1 MKRTTATMVAAIA
14 SAATMVATASVLP
27 AYASTTPT
35 APAGS
40 PITTLGSAIVV
51 QDQASLRAAPRDS
64 AQQQSSLWQGEV
76 LEVRGERLD
85 YLQVWDHKRER
96 GGFIRATDV
105 RRVALTEA
113 EAPALLSVLRFVRD
127 TPGAEALGIGLTAAY
142 LQAAPVKAVSGE
154 EGAQAFDALGTLA
167 DRLAR
172 RASAA
177 TPGKASGAS
186 GSSGAVLSAHLDVAN
201 GYGVR
206 FASYEVDG
214 RMQVCYDGEAF
225 RRVLAMPSA
234 DADQRAR
241 AALALT
247 RPECINP
254 DLAAHER
261 AKVQEWQAQVLERVD
276 VRALPSY
283 LRNRVQMRRAS
294 VWSGM
299 AFQQAR
305 KGASDPVVAA
315 TAARALTEFAGV
327 SKVDL
332 PDEDQPAYNDAAMR
346 VSAVRWALVP
356 AAATTATPTT
366 TGSRPTLVTEPGAA
380 GETCVL
386 LVDARSSAKE
396 PLLRRCTYGVVW
408 SASASVNREGTAVA
422 LAVQPLEGWRE
433 LWVLRKT
440 AGGWLADVLPPAA
453 TTPETG
459 VAEWAGWVP
468 GGQQMLV
475 AREARG
481 QGRYRKSFEVV
492 RLDGLTTERVT
503 GDVAALPLFQR
514 WQDPAWKR
522 QTLSLR

>member
-1 MKRTTATMVAAIA
+1 MQITTLTLVAAIA
-14 SAATMVATASVLP
+14 CAAVTVATAATPPASVPGVSVPVSAPLS
-27 AYASTTPT
+27 ATP
-35 APAGS
+35 
-40 PITTLGSAIVV
+40 LGTAIVV
-51 QDQASLRAAPRDS
+51 QDQTSLRAAPRDG
-64 AQQQSSLWQGEV
+64 AQQQASLWQGEV
-76 LEVRGERLD
+76 LEVRAERLD

-96 GGFIRATDV
+96 GGFIRASDV
-105 RRVALTEA
+105 RRLALNEA
-113 EAPALLSVLRFVRD
+113 EGPGLLAVLRFVQE

-142 LQAAPVKAVSGE
+142 LQAAPAKVLTGI
-154 EGAQAFDALGTLA
+154 EGAQAMDALGTFA

-172 RASAA
+172 RASVAV
-177 TPGKASGAS
+177 PGKASGAT
-186 GSSGAVLSAHLDVAN
+186 LSAHLDVAS

-206 FASYEVDG
+206 FATYEVEG
-214 RMQVCYDGEAF
+214 RMQVCYEGEAF
-225 RRVLAMPSA
+225 RRLLAMPAS
-234 DADQRAR
+234 DAAQRAR

-254 DLAAHER
+254 DLPAHER
-261 AKVQEWQAQVLERVD
+261 ARLTTWQADVLERVD
-276 VRALPSY
+276 VAGLPGY

-294 VWSGM
+294 VWGAM

-305 KGASDPVVAA
+305 KSAAGPGADPAVAA
-315 TAARALTEFAGV
+315 AAARALTELSGV
-327 SKVDL
+327 SKADL
-332 PDEDQPAYNDAAMR
+332 PDDDQSTYNDAAMR

-356 AAATTATPTT
+356 PVASQAVAGA
-366 TGSRPTLVTEPGAA
+366 RPTLLTEPGAP

-386 LVDARSSAKE
+386 LVDAQHGAKA

-408 SASASVNREGTAVA
+408 TASASTNREGTAVA
-422 LAVQPLEGWRE
+422 LAVQPMEGWRE
-433 LWVLRKT
+433 LWVLRKSE
-440 AGGWLADVLPPAA
+440 GGWVADVLPPAA
-453 TTPETG
+453 TSPETG
-459 VAEWAGWVP
+459 VSEWAGWVP

-475 AREARG
+475 SKEARA

>member
-1 MKRTTATMVAAIA
+1 M
-14 SAATMVATASVLP
+14 
-27 AYASTTPT
+27 
-35 APAGS
+35 
-40 PITTLGSAIVV
+40 ITTSTIAAVAMAASMGSAIVV

-96 GGFIRATDV
+96 GGFIRASEV
-105 RRVALTEA
+105 RRLSLTEN
-113 EAPALLSVLRFVRD
+113 EGPALLAVLRFVQD

-142 LQAAPVKAVSGE
+142 LQAAPAQTLAGE
-154 EGAQAFDALGTLA
+154 EGPQALDALGTLA

-172 RASAA
+172 RASP
-177 TPGKASGAS
+177 TVPGKTAGAT
-186 GSSGAVLSAHLDVAN
+186 LSAHLDVAN

-206 FASYEVDG
+206 FTSYEVEG

-225 RRVLAMPSA
+225 RRVLAMPA
-234 DADQRAR
+234 AHADQRAR

-254 DLAAHER
+254 DLAPKDR
-261 AKVQEWQAQVLERVD
+261 ASLYAWQADVLERVD
-276 VRALPSY
+276 VARLPGY

-294 VWSGM
+294 VWSAT

-305 KGASDPVVAA
+305 KNVADPSVAA
-315 TAARALTEFAGV
+315 AAARALTEFAGV
-327 SKVDL
+327 SKAEL
-332 PDEDQPAYNDAAMR
+332 PEDDQPTYNDTAMR
-346 VSAVRWALVP
+346 VSAVRWALVRNEVP
-356 AAATTATPTT
+356 VVAATTA
-366 TGSRPTLVTEPGAA
+366 RPTLVTVPGAP

-386 LVDARSSAKE
+386 LVDAKNDATA

-408 SASASVNREGTAVA
+408 QASARTNREGTAVA
-422 LAVQPLEGWRE
+422 LAVQPMEGWRE
-433 LWVLRKT
+433 LWVLHKT
-440 AGGWLADVLPPAA
+440 AAGWLADVLPPAA

-468 GGQQMLV
+468 GGRQMLV

-492 RLDGLTTERVT
+492 CLDDLTTERVT
-503 GDVAALPLFQR
+503 GEVSALPVFQR
-514 WQDPAWKR
+514 WQDPAWKQ

>member
-1 MKRTTATMVAAIA
+1 MNTTLATLVVAVA
-14 SAATMVATASVLP
+14 SAAATVAAEAAPTSP
-27 AYASTTPT
+27 APV
-35 APAGS
+35 PG
-40 PITTLGSAIVV
+40 PLGTAIVV
-51 QDQASLRAAPRDS
+51 QDQASLRAAPRDG
-64 AQQQSSLWQGEV
+64 AQQQTVLWQGEV

-96 GGFIRATDV
+96 GGFIRASDV

-113 EAPALLSVLRFVRD
+113 EAPALLAVVRFVQD

-142 LQAAPVKAVSGE
+142 LQAAPAHALAGGD
-154 EGAQAFDALGTLA
+154 GAQAFDALGTFA

-177 TPGKASGAS
+177 VPGKASGAM
-186 GSSGAVLSAHLDVAN
+186 LSAHLDVAS

-206 FASYEVDG
+206 FATYEVEG
-214 RMQVCYDGEAF
+214 RMQVCYEGEAF
-225 RRVLAMPSA
+225 RRLLAMPAA
-234 DADQRAR
+234 DAGQRAR

-247 RPECINP
+247 RPECLNP
-254 DLAAHER
+254 DLPAHER
-261 AKVQEWQAQVLERVD
+261 AKVTAWQADVLERVD
-276 VRALPSY
+276 VAGLPGY

-294 VWSGM
+294 VWGAT

-305 KGASDPVVAA
+305 KNTADPAVAA
-315 TAARALTEFAGV
+315 AAARALAEFAGV
-327 SKVDL
+327 SRADL
-332 PDEDQPAYNDAAMR
+332 TDEDQSTYNDAAMR

-356 AAATTATPTT
+356 GVPAVAPA
-366 TGSRPTLVTEPGAA
+366 GSRPALRTEPGAP

-386 LVDARSSAKE
+386 LVDAQHTAQA

-408 SASASVNREGTAVA
+408 TASASTNPEGTAMA

-440 AGGWLADVLPPAA
+440 EGGWMSDMLPPAPA
-453 TTPETG
+453 TPETG

-514 WQDPAWKR
+514 WQDAAWKR

>member
-1 MKRTTATMVAAIA
+1 MNATLATLVVAVA
-14 SAATMVATASVLP
+14 SAAATVAAEAAPTSPAS
-27 AYASTTPT
+27 
-35 APAGS
+35 
-40 PITTLGSAIVV
+40 TLGSAIVV
-51 QDQASLRAAPRDS
+51 QDQASLRAAPRDG
-64 AQQQSSLWQGEV
+64 AQQQTVFWQGEV

-96 GGFIRATDV
+96 GGFIRASEV
-105 RRVALTEA
+105 RRVALAEA
-113 EAPALLSVLRFVRD
+113 EAPALLAVVRFVQD

-142 LQAAPVKAVSGE
+142 LQAAPAQALVGA
-154 EGAQAFDALGTLA
+154 EGAQAFDALGTFA

-177 TPGKASGAS
+177 VPGKASGAT
-186 GSSGAVLSAHLDVAN
+186 VSAHLDVAS

-206 FASYEVDG
+206 FATYEVEG
-214 RMQVCYDGEAF
+214 RMQVCYEGEAF
-225 RRVLAMPSA
+225 RRLLALPTA
-234 DADQRAR
+234 NAEQRAR

-254 DLAAHER
+254 DLPAHER
-261 AKVQEWQAQVLERVD
+261 AQVTDWQADVLERVD
-276 VRALPSY
+276 VAGLPGY

-294 VWSGM
+294 VWGAM

-305 KGASDPVVAA
+305 KNVADPGVAA
-315 TAARALTEFAGV
+315 AAARALTEFTGAN
-327 SKVDL
+327 KADL
-332 PDEDQPAYNDAAMR
+332 TDEDRSTYNDAAMR

-356 AAATTATPTT
+356 SVVPVAPTP
-366 TGSRPTLVTEPGAA
+366 SNRPMVLTQPGAA

-386 LVDARSSAKE
+386 LVDAQHGAQA

-408 SASASVNREGTAVA
+408 TASASTNREGTAVA
-422 LAVQPLEGWRE
+422 LAVQPMEGWRE
-433 LWVLRKT
+433 LWVLRKSE
-440 AGGWLADVLPPAA
+440 GGWVADVLPPAA
-453 TTPETG
+453 ATPETG

-503 GDVAALPLFQR
+503 GDIAALPVFQR

>member
-1 MKRTTATMVAAIA
+1 MNMNTTLATLVVAVA
-14 SAATMVATASVLP
+14 SAAATVAAEAAPTSP
-27 AYASTTPT
+27 APV
-35 APAGS
+35 PG
-40 PITTLGSAIVV
+40 TLGTAIVV
-51 QDQASLRAAPRDS
+51 QDQASLRAAPRDG
-64 AQQQSSLWQGEV
+64 AQQQTVLWQGEV

-96 GGFIRATDV
+96 GGFIRASDV

-113 EAPALLSVLRFVRD
+113 EAPALLAVVRFVQD

-142 LQAAPVKAVSGE
+142 LQAAPAHALAGGD
-154 EGAQAFDALGTLA
+154 GAQAFDALGTFA

-177 TPGKASGAS
+177 VPGKASGA
-186 GSSGAVLSAHLDVAN
+186 ALSAHLDVAS

-206 FASYEVDG
+206 FATYEVDG

-225 RRVLAMPSA
+225 RRLLALPMA
-234 DADQRAR
+234 DAAQRAR

-254 DLAAHER
+254 DLPAH
-261 AKVQEWQAQVLERVD
+261 
-276 VRALPSY
+276 
-283 LRNRVQMRRAS
+283 NRVQMRRAS
-294 VWSGM
+294 VWGAT

-305 KGASDPVVAA
+305 KNTADPAVAA
-315 TAARALTEFAGV
+315 AAARALAEFAGV
-327 SKVDL
+327 SRADL
-332 PDEDQPAYNDAAMR
+332 TDEDQSTYNDAAMR

-356 AAATTATPTT
+356 GVPAVAPA
-366 TGSRPTLVTEPGAA
+366 GSRPALRTEPGAP

-386 LVDARSSAKE
+386 LVDAQHTAQA

-408 SASASVNREGTAVA
+408 TASASTNREGTAMA

-440 AGGWLADVLPPAA
+440 EGGWVSDVLPPAPA
-453 TTPETG
+453 TPETG

-514 WQDPAWKR
+514 WQDAAWKR

>member
-1 MKRTTATMVAAIA
+1 MNRTTLTLVAAIA
-14 SAATMVATASVLP
+14 SAATMVATAAVQP
-27 AYASTTPT
+27 
-35 APAGS
+35 APAS
-40 PITTLGSAIVV
+40 ALGSAIVV

-64 AQQQSSLWQGEV
+64 AQQQSALWQGEV

-96 GGFIRATDV
+96 GGFIRTSDV
-105 RRVALTEA
+105 RRVALDEA
-113 EAPALLSVLRFVRD
+113 EGPALLSVLRFVRD
-127 TPGAEALGIGLTAAY
+127 TPGSEALGIGITAAY
-142 LQAAPVKAVSGE
+142 LQAAPASALAGE
-154 EGAQAFDALGTLA
+154 QGAQAFDALGTLA

-177 TPGKASGAS
+177 VPGKASGAT
-186 GSSGAVLSAHLDVAN
+186 LSAHLDVAN

-206 FASYEVDG
+206 FTTYEVEG

-225 RRVLAMPSA
+225 RRVLAMPMA
-234 DADQRAR
+234 DAEQRAR

-247 RPECINP
+247 RPECVNP
-254 DLAAHER
+254 DLPPHER
-261 AKVQEWQAQVLERVD
+261 ARVQEWQSQVLERVE
-276 VRALPSY
+276 VAGLSPY
-283 LRNRVQMRRAS
+283 VRNRIQMRRAG
-294 VWSGM
+294 VWSAM

-305 KGASDPVVAA
+305 KDAAGPAVAA
-315 TAARALTEFAGV
+315 AASRALAEFAGV
-327 SKVDL
+327 SKNDL
-332 PDEDQPAYNDAAMR
+332 PDEDQAAYNDAAMR
-346 VSAVRWALVP
+346 VGAVRWALVP
-356 AAATTATPTT
+356 TSLPAAQ
-366 TGSRPTLVTEPGAA
+366 GNRPGIVTEPGAP

-386 LVDARSSAKE
+386 LVDAQKGVKA
-396 PLLRRCTYGVVW
+396 PLVRRCTYGVVW
-408 SASASVNREGTAVA
+408 AASASVNREGTALA

-433 LWVLRKT
+433 LWVMRKT
-440 AGGWLADVLPPAA
+440 AEGWLVDVLPPAA
-453 TTPETG
+453 SAPETG

-481 QGRYRKSFEVV
+481 QGRYRRSFEIV
-492 RLDGLTTERVT
+492 RLEGLATERVT

>member
-1 MKRTTATMVAAIA
+1 MKRTLITLLTAIA

-27 AYASTTPT
+27 AYA
-35 APAGS
+35 G
-40 PITTLGSAIVV
+40 TTLGSAIVV

-127 TPGAEALGIGLTAAY
+127 TPGAEALGVGLTAAY
-142 LQAAPVKAVSGE
+142 LQAAPAKAVSGE

-186 GSSGAVLSAHLDVAN
+186 GATLSAHLDVAN

-261 AKVQEWQAQVLERVD
+261 AKVQEWQAQVLERVE
-276 VRALPSY
+276 VSALPSY

-305 KGASDPVVAA
+305 KAVGDPVVAA

-356 AAATTATPTT
+356 AAATTATTKTTAT
-366 TGSRPTLVTEPGAA
+366 TGSRPTLVTEPGAP

-386 LVDARSSAKE
+386 LVDARNSAKE

-440 AGGWLADVLPPAA
+440 AGGWLVDVLPPAA

>member
-1 MKRTTATMVAAIA
+1 MMHATLATLAVAVASAVTTVAAE
-14 SAATMVATASVLP
+14 AAPTSPASVN
-27 AYASTTPT
+27 A
-35 APAGS
+35 
-40 PITTLGSAIVV
+40 LGSAIVV
-51 QDQASLRAAPRDS
+51 QDQASLRAAPRDG
-64 AQQQSSLWQGEV
+64 AQQQTVLWQGEV

-96 GGFIRATDV
+96 GGFIRASEV
-105 RRVALTEA
+105 RRMALTEA
-113 EAPALLSVLRFVRD
+113 EGPALLSVLRFVRD
-127 TPGAEALGIGLTAAY
+127 TPGAEALGIGLAAAY
-142 LQAAPVKAVSGE
+142 LQAAPAQALAGSD
-154 EGAQAFDALGTLA
+154 GAQAFDALGTAA

-177 TPGKASGAS
+177 TPGKTSGAT
-186 GSSGAVLSAHLDVAN
+186 LSAHLDVASA
-201 GYGVR
+201 YGVR
-206 FASYEVDG
+206 FATYEFDG
-214 RMQVCYDGEAF
+214 RMQVCYEGEAF
-225 RRVLAMPSA
+225 RRLLAMPAA
-234 DADQRAR
+234 DAGQRAR

-247 RPECINP
+247 RPECTNP
-254 DLAAHER
+254 DLPAHER
-261 AKVQEWQAQVLERVD
+261 AKVTAWQADVLERVD
-276 VRALPSY
+276 VAGLPGY

-294 VWSGM
+294 VWGAM

-305 KGASDPVVAA
+305 QNVAGPAVAA
-315 TAARALTEFAGV
+315 AAARALTEFAGV
-327 SKVDL
+327 SKPDL
-332 PDEDQPAYNDAAMR
+332 PDEDQSAYNDAAMR

-356 AAATTATPTT
+356 GAAPTPAAPA
-366 TGSRPTLVTEPGAA
+366 GRPAVLTQPGAP

-386 LVDARSSAKE
+386 LVDAQHPATA

-408 SASASVNREGTAVA
+408 TASASTNREGTAVA

-433 LWVLRKT
+433 LWVLRK
-440 AGGWLADVLPPAA
+440 AEGGWVADVLPPAA
-453 TTPETG
+453 ATPETG

-468 GGQQMLV
+468 GGKQMLV

-503 GDVAALPLFQR
+503 GDITALPLFQR

>member
-1 MKRTTATMVAAIA
+1 MNLTTLTFIAAVA
-14 SAATMVATASVLP
+14 SAAVMVASAAVPPASVN
-27 AYASTTPT
+27 
-35 APAGS
+35 
-40 PITTLGSAIVV
+40 TLGSAIVV
-51 QDQASLRAAPRDS
+51 QDQASLRAAPRDG
-64 AQQQSSLWQGEV
+64 AQQQASLWQGEV

-96 GGFIRATDV
+96 GGFIRASDV
-105 RRVALTEA
+105 GRMALTEA
-113 EAPALLSVLRFVRD
+113 EGPALLAVLRFMQD

-142 LQAAPVKAVSGE
+142 LQAAPGQLLAGV
-154 EGAQAFDALGTLA
+154 EGAQAFDALGTFA

-172 RASAA
+172 RASVAV
-177 TPGKASGAS
+177 PGKASGAT
-186 GSSGAVLSAHLDVAN
+186 LSAHLDVAN
-201 GYGVR
+201 AYGVR
-206 FASYEVDG
+206 FATYEVEG
-214 RMQVCYDGEAF
+214 RMQVCYEGEAF
-225 RRVLAMPSA
+225 RRVLAMPVA
-234 DADQRAR
+234 DAAQRAR

-254 DLAAHER
+254 DLPAHER
-261 AKVQEWQAQVLERVD
+261 ARVHAWQVDVLERVD
-276 VRALPSY
+276 VAGLPPY
-283 LRNRVQMRRAS
+283 LRNRVQMRRAG
-294 VWSGM
+294 VWGAT
-299 AFQQAR
+299 AFEQAR
-305 KGASDPVVAA
+305 KNVADPAVAA
-315 TAARALTEFAGV
+315 AAARALTEFAGV
-327 SKVDL
+327 SKADL
-332 PDEDQPAYNDAAMR
+332 PDEDQSTYNDAAMR

-356 AAATTATPTT
+356 TTAPAAP
-366 TGSRPTLVTEPGAA
+366 SKAARPTLVTEPGAP

-386 LVDARSSAKE
+386 LVDAQHTAQA

-408 SASASVNREGTAVA
+408 SASASTNREGTAVA

-440 AGGWLADVLPPAA
+440 EGGWLADVLPPAA

>member
-1 MKRTTATMVAAIA
+1 MNATLATLVVAVA
-14 SAATMVATASVLP
+14 SAAATVAAE
-27 AYASTTPT
+27 AAPT
-35 APAGS
+35 S
-40 PITTLGSAIVV
+40 PTGTLGSAIVV
-51 QDQASLRAAPRDS
+51 QDQASLRAAPRDG
-64 AQQQSSLWQGEV
+64 AQQQTVFWQGEV

-96 GGFIRATDV
+96 GGFIRASEV

-113 EAPALLSVLRFVRD
+113 EAPALLAVVRFVQD

-142 LQAAPVKAVSGE
+142 LQAAPAQALVGA
-154 EGAQAFDALGTLA
+154 EGALAFDALGTFA

-177 TPGKASGAS
+177 VPGKASGAM
-186 GSSGAVLSAHLDVAN
+186 LSAHLDVAS

-206 FASYEVDG
+206 FATYEVEG
-214 RMQVCYDGEAF
+214 RMQVCYEGEAF
-225 RRVLAMPSA
+225 RRLLAMPAA
-234 DADQRAR
+234 DAGQRAR

-247 RPECINP
+247 RPECLNP
-254 DLAAHER
+254 DLPAHER
-261 AKVQEWQAQVLERVD
+261 AKVTAWQADVLERVD
-276 VRALPSY
+276 VAGLPGY

-294 VWSGM
+294 VWGAT

-305 KGASDPVVAA
+305 KNGADPAVAA
-315 TAARALTEFAGV
+315 AAARALTEFSGV
-327 SKVDL
+327 NKAEL
-332 PDEDQPAYNDAAMR
+332 TDEDQSAYNDAAMR
-346 VSAVRWALVP
+346 VGAVRWALVP
-356 AAATTATPTT
+356 AALPATTAT
-366 TGSRPTLVTEPGAA
+366 SNRPVVLTQPGAA

-386 LVDARSSAKE
+386 LVDAQHGAQA

-408 SASASVNREGTAVA
+408 TASASTNREGTAVA
-422 LAVQPLEGWRE
+422 LAVQPMEGWRE
-433 LWVLRKT
+433 LWVLRKSE
-440 AGGWLADVLPPAA
+440 GGWVADVLPPAA
-453 TTPETG
+453 ATPETG

-503 GDVAALPLFQR
+503 GDIAALPVFQR

>member
-1 MKRTTATMVAAIA
+1 MNATLATLLVAVA
-14 SAATMVATASVLP
+14 SAAATIAAKAAPLP
-27 AYASTTPT
+27 QV
-35 APAGS
+35 PA
-40 PITTLGSAIVV
+40 SAIVV
-51 QDQASLRAAPRDS
+51 QDQASLRAAPRDG
-64 AQQQSSLWQGEV
+64 AQQQASLWQGEV

-96 GGFIRATDV
+96 GGFIRASDV

-113 EAPALLSVLRFVRD
+113 EGPALLAVMRFVQD

-142 LQAAPVKAVSGE
+142 LQAAPAKALAGV
-154 EGAQAFDALGTLA
+154 EGAQAFDALGTFA

-172 RASAA
+172 RASVAV
-177 TPGKASGAS
+177 PGKASGAT
-186 GSSGAVLSAHLDVAN
+186 LSAHLDVAN

-206 FASYEVDG
+206 FATYEVDG
-214 RMQVCYDGEAF
+214 RMQVCYEGEAF
-225 RRVLAMPSA
+225 RRLLAMPVA
-234 DADQRAR
+234 DAEQRAR

-247 RPECINP
+247 RSECIDP
-254 DLAAHER
+254 DLPAHER
-261 AKVQEWQAQVLERVD
+261 AKVTAWQADVLERVD
-276 VRALPSY
+276 VAGLPGY

-294 VWSGM
+294 VWGAL

-305 KGASDPVVAA
+305 KGNADLAVSAA
-315 TAARALTEFAGV
+315 AARALTEFTGV
-327 SKVDL
+327 SRTEL
-332 PDEDQPAYNDAAMR
+332 ADEDQSAYNDAAMR

-356 AAATTATPTT
+356 TAAPMAAAGT
-366 TGSRPTLVTEPGAA
+366 RPTLLTEPGAP

-386 LVDARSSAKE
+386 LVNAQNGAKA

-408 SASASVNREGTAVA
+408 SASASTNREGTAIA
-422 LAVQPLEGWRE
+422 LAVQPMEGWRE

-440 AGGWLADVLPPAA
+440 PEGWLADVLPPAA

>member
-1 MKRTTATMVAAIA
+1 MKATLATLAAAVA
-14 SAATMVATASVLP
+14 SAAVTIAAEAAPLP
-27 AYASTTPT
+27 ASA
-35 APAGS
+35 AQGA
-40 PITTLGSAIVV
+40 AIVV
-51 QDQASLRAAPRDS
+51 QDQASLRAAPRDG
-64 AQQQSSLWQGEV
+64 AQQQASLWQGEV

-96 GGFIRATDV
+96 GGFIRASDV
-105 RRVALTEA
+105 RRVTLTQA
-113 EAPALLSVLRFVRD
+113 EGPALLAVMRFVQD

-142 LQAAPVKAVSGE
+142 LQAAPAQALSGAD
-154 EGAQAFDALGTLA
+154 GAQAFDALGTFA

-177 TPGKASGAS
+177 VPGKASGAT
-186 GSSGAVLSAHLDVAN
+186 LSAHLDVAN

-206 FASYEVDG
+206 FATYEVEG
-214 RMQVCYDGEAF
+214 RMQVCYEGEAF
-225 RRVLAMPSA
+225 RRLLAMPEA
-234 DADQRAR
+234 DAAQRAR

-247 RPECINP
+247 RTECVNP
-254 DLAAHER
+254 DLPAHER
-261 AKVQEWQAQVLERVD
+261 AKVTTWQAEVLERVD
-276 VRALPSY
+276 VAGLPGY

-294 VWSGM
+294 VWGAT

-305 KGASDPVVAA
+305 KNIADPAVAA
-315 TAARALTEFAGV
+315 AAARALTEFTGV
-327 SKVDL
+327 SRTEL
-332 PDEDQPAYNDAAMR
+332 PDEDQSAYNDAAMR

-356 AAATTATPTT
+356 VAAPVAAP
-366 TGSRPTLVTEPGAA
+366 GNRPTLLTEPGAP

-386 LVDARSSAKE
+386 LVDAQHSAKA

-408 SASASVNREGTAVA
+408 TASSTTNREGTAVA
-422 LAVQPLEGWRE
+422 LAVQPMEGWRE
-433 LWVLRKT
+433 LWVLRR
-440 AGGWLADVLPPAA
+440 AEGGWLADVLPPAA
-453 TTPETG
+453 ATPETG
-459 VAEWAGWVP
+459 VAEFAGWVP

>member
-1 MKRTTATMVAAIA
+1 MKATLATLAVAVA
-14 SAATMVATASVLP
+14 SAAVTIAAEAAPLP
-27 AYASTTPT
+27 ASAAHGT
-35 APAGS
+35 
-40 PITTLGSAIVV
+40 AIVV
-51 QDQASLRAAPRDS
+51 QDQASLRAAPRDG
-64 AQQQSSLWQGEV
+64 AQQQASLWQGEV

-96 GGFIRATDV
+96 GGFIRASDV
-105 RRVALTEA
+105 RRMTLTES
-113 EAPALLSVLRFVRD
+113 EGPALLAVMRFVQD

-142 LQAAPVKAVSGE
+142 LQAAPAQALSGAD
-154 EGAQAFDALGTLA
+154 GAQAFDALGTFA

-177 TPGKASGAS
+177 VPGKASGAT
-186 GSSGAVLSAHLDVAN
+186 LSAHLDVAN

-206 FASYEVDG
+206 FATYEVEG
-214 RMQVCYDGEAF
+214 RMQVCYEGEAF
-225 RRVLAMPSA
+225 RRLLAMPEA
-234 DADQRAR
+234 DAAQRAR

-254 DLAAHER
+254 DLPAHER
-261 AKVQEWQAQVLERVD
+261 AKVTTWQAEVLERVD
-276 VRALPSY
+276 VANLPGY

-294 VWSGM
+294 VWGAA

-305 KGASDPVVAA
+305 RNAADPAVAVA
-315 TAARALTEFAGV
+315 AARALTEFTGV
-327 SKVDL
+327 SRTEL
-332 PDEDQPAYNDAAMR
+332 PDEDQSAYNDAAMR

-356 AAATTATPTT
+356 AAPAAPMA
-366 TGSRPTLVTEPGAA
+366 GSRPTLLTEPGAP

-386 LVDARSSAKE
+386 LVDAQHSASA

-408 SASASVNREGTAVA
+408 AASATTNREGTAVA
-422 LAVQPLEGWRE
+422 LAVQPMEGWRE

-453 TTPETG
+453 ATPETG

-492 RLDGLTTERVT
+492 RLEGLTTERVT
-503 GDVAALPLFQR
+503 GDAAALPLFQR

>member
-1 MKRTTATMVAAIA
+1 MNTSVATLVLAVA
-14 SAATMVATASVLP
+14 SAALTVAAEAAPLPPAAS
-27 AYASTTPT
+27 
-35 APAGS
+35 
-40 PITTLGSAIVV
+40 LGSAIVV
-51 QDQASLRAAPRDS
+51 QDRASLRAAPRDG
-64 AQQQSSLWQGEV
+64 AQQQASLWQGEV

-96 GGFIRATDV
+96 GGFIRAADV

-113 EAPALLSVLRFVRD
+113 EAPALLAVMRFVQE
-127 TPGAEALGIGLTAAY
+127 TPGAEALGIGLAAAY
-142 LQAAPVKAVSGE
+142 LQAAPARALAGE
-154 EGAQAFDALGTLA
+154 EGAQAFDALGSFA

-172 RASAA
+172 RASVAV
-177 TPGKASGAS
+177 PGKASGAT
-186 GSSGAVLSAHLDVAN
+186 LSAHLDVAN

-206 FASYEVDG
+206 FATYEVEG
-214 RMQVCYDGEAF
+214 RMQVCYEGEAF
-225 RRVLAMPSA
+225 RRLLAMPVA
-234 DADQRAR
+234 DAEQLAR

-254 DLAAHER
+254 DLPAHER
-261 AKVQEWQAQVLERVD
+261 AKVTTWQAEVLERVD
-276 VRALPSY
+276 VASLPGY

-294 VWSGM
+294 VWGAA

-305 KGASDPVVAA
+305 KNVADPAVAA
-315 TAARALTEFAGV
+315 AAARALTELSGV
-327 SKVDL
+327 SKSEL
-332 PDEDQPAYNDAAMR
+332 PDEDQSAYNDAAMR

-356 AAATTATPTT
+356 AAAPVATA
-366 TGSRPTLVTEPGAA
+366 GNRPTLLTEPGAP

-386 LVDARSSAKE
+386 LVDAQHSAQA

-408 SASASVNREGTAVA
+408 TASASTNREGTAVA
-422 LAVQPLEGWRE
+422 LAVQPMEGWRE

-440 AGGWLADVLPPAA
+440 EGGWLVDVLPPAA
-453 TTPETG
+453 TTPEIG

-492 RLDGLTTERVT
+492 RLEGLTTERVT

>member
-1 MKRTTATMVAAIA
+1 MDRTTLTFVAAIA
-14 SAATMVATASVLP
+14 SAAALVATAP
-27 AYASTTPT
+27 ATAAVPP
-35 APAGS
+35 APAS
-40 PITTLGSAIVV
+40 VLGSALVV
-51 QDQASLRAAPRDS
+51 QDQASLRAAPRDG
-64 AQQQSSLWQGEV
+64 AQQQSALWQGEV

-96 GGFIRATDV
+96 GGFIRASDV
-105 RRVALTEA
+105 RRVSLTEA
-113 EAPALLSVLRFVRD
+113 DGPALLAVLRFVQD

-142 LQAAPVKAVSGE
+142 LQAAPAKALAGA
-154 EGAQAFDALGTLA
+154 EGAQAFDALGTFA

-177 TPGKASGAS
+177 APGKTSGAT
-186 GSSGAVLSAHLDVAN
+186 LSAHLDVAA

-206 FASYEVDG
+206 FATYEVEG

-225 RRVLAMPSA
+225 RRLLAMPVA
-234 DADQRAR
+234 DAEQRAR
-241 AALALT
+241 AVLALT

-254 DLAAHER
+254 DLPPHER
-261 AKVQEWQAQVLERVD
+261 AKVHAWQSDVLERVE
-276 VRALPSY
+276 VAGLPSY

-294 VWSGM
+294 VWSAM

-305 KGASDPVVAA
+305 KNASDPAVAA

-327 SKVDL
+327 SKPDL
-332 PDEDQPAYNDAAMR
+332 PDDDQSAYNDAAMR

-356 AAATTATPTT
+356 GTAPLAPQ
-366 TGSRPTLVTEPGAA
+366 GNRPGVVTEPGAP

-386 LVDARSSAKE
+386 LVDAHHGVQQ

-408 SASASVNREGTAVA
+408 AASASINREGTAVA

-453 TTPETG
+453 ASPETG

-481 QGRYRKSFEVV
+481 QGRYRKSFEIV
-492 RLDGLTTERVT
+492 RLEGLTTERVT

>member
-1 MKRTTATMVAAIA
+1 MKRTTLTLAAAVI
-14 SAATMVATASVLP
+14 SAATMVATAAVPPTP
-27 AYASTTPT
+27 AS
-35 APAGS
+35 
-40 PITTLGSAIVV
+40 TLGSAIVV

-64 AQQQSSLWQGEV
+64 AQQQSALWQGEV

-85 YLQVWDHKRER
+85 YLQVWDHTRER
-96 GGFIRATDV
+96 GGFIRTSDV
-105 RRVALTEA
+105 RRVALDEA
-113 EAPALLSVLRFVRD
+113 EGPALLSVLRFVRD
-127 TPGAEALGIGLTAAY
+127 TPGAEALGIGITAAY
-142 LQAAPVKAVSGE
+142 LQAAPASALAGAQ
-154 EGAQAFDALGTLA
+154 GAQAFDALGTLA

-177 TPGKASGAS
+177 LPGKASGAT
-186 GSSGAVLSAHLDVAN
+186 LSAHLDVAN

-206 FASYEVDG
+206 FTTYEVEG

-225 RRVLAMPSA
+225 RRVLAMPVA
-234 DADQRAR
+234 DAEQRAR

-247 RPECINP
+247 RPECVNP
-254 DLAAHER
+254 DLPAHER
-261 AKVQEWQAQVLERVD
+261 ARVQEWQSQVLDRVD
-276 VRALPSY
+276 VAGLSPY
-283 LRNRVQMRRAS
+283 VRNRIQMRRAG
-294 VWSGM
+294 VWSGL

-305 KGASDPVVAA
+305 KDAAGPAVAA
-315 TAARALTEFAGV
+315 AAARALAEFAGV
-327 SKVDL
+327 SKNDL

-356 AAATTATPTT
+356 ASLPATQ
-366 TGSRPTLVTEPGAA
+366 GNRPSIVTEPGAP

-386 LVDARSSAKE
+386 LVDAQKGAKN

-408 SASASVNREGTAVA
+408 AASASVNREGTALA

-433 LWVLRKT
+433 LWVMRKT
-440 AGGWLADVLPPAA
+440 SEGWLVDVLPPAA
-453 TTPETG
+453 TAPETG

-481 QGRYRKSFEVV
+481 QGRYRRSFEIV
-492 RLDGLTTERVT
+492 RLEGLATERVT

>member
-1 MKRTTATMVAAIA
+1 MDRTTLTLVAAIA
-14 SAATMVATASVLP
+14 SAAAMLATAAVP
-27 AYASTTPT
+27 P
-35 APAGS
+35 APAS
-40 PITTLGSAIVV
+40 AFGSAIVV

-64 AQQQSSLWQGEV
+64 AQQQSALWQGEV

-96 GGFIRATDV
+96 GGFIRASDV
-105 RRVALTEA
+105 RRVALDEA
-113 EAPALLSVLRFVRD
+113 QGPALLSVLRFVRD
-127 TPGAEALGIGLTAAY
+127 SPGAEALGIGITAAY
-142 LQAAPVKAVSGE
+142 LQAAPASALAGE
-154 EGAQAFDALGTLA
+154 QGAQAFDALGTLA

-177 TPGKASGAS
+177 VPGKASGAT
-186 GSSGAVLSAHLDVAN
+186 LSAHLDVAN

-206 FASYEVDG
+206 FTTYEVEG

-225 RRVLAMPSA
+225 RRVLAMPVA
-234 DADQRAR
+234 DAEQRAR

-247 RPECINP
+247 RPECVNP
-254 DLAAHER
+254 DLPPHER
-261 AKVQEWQAQVLERVD
+261 VRVQAWQSDVLERVD
-276 VRALPSY
+276 VAGLPSY
-283 LRNRVQMRRAS
+283 VRNRIQVRRAS
-294 VWSGM
+294 VWSAL

-305 KGASDPVVAA
+305 KDAVGPAVAA
-315 TAARALTEFAGV
+315 AAARALAEFSGV
-327 SKVDL
+327 SRNDL

-346 VSAVRWALVP
+346 VGAVRWALVP
-356 AAATTATPTT
+356 ASLPVAQ
-366 TGSRPTLVTEPGAA
+366 GSRPGIVTEPGAP

-386 LVDARSSAKE
+386 LVDAHRGVKT

-408 SASASVNREGTAVA
+408 AASASVNREGTAVA

-433 LWVLRKT
+433 LWVMRKT
-440 AGGWLADVLPPAA
+440 AEGWLVDVLPPAA
-453 TTPETG
+453 TAPETG

-481 QGRYRKSFEVV
+481 QGRYRKSFEIV
-492 RLDGLTTERVT
+492 RLEGLATERVT

>member
-1 MKRTTATMVAAIA
+1 MNATLATLVVAVA
-14 SAATMVATASVLP
+14 SAAATVAAEAAPSSPAS
-27 AYASTTPT
+27 
-35 APAGS
+35 
-40 PITTLGSAIVV
+40 TLGSAIVV
-51 QDQASLRAAPRDS
+51 QDQASLRAAPRDG
-64 AQQQSSLWQGEV
+64 AQQQTVLWQGEV

-96 GGFIRATDV
+96 GGFIRASEV

-113 EAPALLSVLRFVRD
+113 EAPALLAVVRFVQD

-142 LQAAPVKAVSGE
+142 LQAAPAQTLAGA
-154 EGAQAFDALGTLA
+154 EGALAFDALGTFA

-172 RASAA
+172 RASVAV
-177 TPGKASGAS
+177 PGKASGAT
-186 GSSGAVLSAHLDVAN
+186 LSAHLDVAS

-206 FASYEVDG
+206 FATYEVEG
-214 RMQVCYDGEAF
+214 RMQVCYEGEAF
-225 RRVLAMPSA
+225 RRLLALPTA
-234 DADQRAR
+234 NAEQRAR

-254 DLAAHER
+254 DLPAHER
-261 AKVQEWQAQVLERVD
+261 AKVTAWQADVLERAD
-276 VRALPSY
+276 VAGLPGY

-294 VWSGM
+294 VWGAT

-305 KGASDPVVAA
+305 KNMSDPAVAA
-315 TAARALTEFAGV
+315 AAARALTEFTGV
-327 SKVDL
+327 NKADL
-332 PDEDQPAYNDAAMR
+332 TDEDQSTYNDAAMR

-356 AAATTATPTT
+356 AAVPVTATT
-366 TGSRPTLVTEPGAA
+366 GNRPMLLSEPGAP

-386 LVDARSSAKE
+386 LVDAQHSAKA

-408 SASASVNREGTAVA
+408 MASASTNREGTAVA
-422 LAVQPLEGWRE
+422 LAVQPMEGWRE
-433 LWVLRKT
+433 LWVLRKSE
-440 AGGWLADVLPPAA
+440 GGWLADVLPPAA
-453 TTPETG
+453 ATPETG
-459 VAEWAGWVP
+459 VAEFAGWVP

>member
-1 MKRTTATMVAAIA
+1 MNRTTLTLVAAIT
-14 SAATMVATASVLP
+14 SAATMVATAAVQP
-27 AYASTTPT
+27 ATPS
-35 APAGS
+35 A
-40 PITTLGSAIVV
+40 LGSAIVV

-64 AQQQSSLWQGEV
+64 AQQQSALWQGEV

-96 GGFIRATDV
+96 GGFIRTSDV
-105 RRVALTEA
+105 RRVALDEA
-113 EAPALLSVLRFVRD
+113 EGPALLSVLRFVRD
-127 TPGAEALGIGLTAAY
+127 TPGAEALGIGITAAY
-142 LQAAPVKAVSGE
+142 LQAAPASALAGE
-154 EGAQAFDALGTLA
+154 QGAQAFDALGTLA

-177 TPGKASGAS
+177 VPGKASGA
-186 GSSGAVLSAHLDVAN
+186 ALSAHLDVAN

-206 FASYEVDG
+206 FTTYEVEG

-225 RRVLAMPSA
+225 RRVLAMPVA
-234 DADQRAR
+234 DGEQRAR

-247 RPECINP
+247 RPECVNP
-254 DLAAHER
+254 DLPAHER
-261 AKVQEWQAQVLERVD
+261 ARVQEWQSQVLERVE
-276 VRALPSY
+276 VAGLSPY
-283 LRNRVQMRRAS
+283 VRNRIQMRRAG
-294 VWSGM
+294 VWSAM

-305 KGASDPVVAA
+305 KDTAGPAVAA
-315 TAARALTEFAGV
+315 AASRALAEFAGV
-327 SKVDL
+327 SKNDL
-332 PDEDQPAYNDAAMR
+332 PDEDQAAYNDAAMR
-346 VSAVRWALVP
+346 VGAVRWALVLASLP
-356 AAATTATPTT
+356 AAQ
-366 TGSRPTLVTEPGAA
+366 GNRPGIVTEPGAP

-386 LVDARSSAKE
+386 LVDALKGVKA
-396 PLLRRCTYGVVW
+396 PLVRRCTYGVVW
-408 SASASVNREGTAVA
+408 AASASVNREGTAVA

-433 LWVLRKT
+433 LWVMRKT
-440 AGGWLADVLPPAA
+440 AEGWLVDVLPPAA
-453 TTPETG
+453 TAPETG

-481 QGRYRKSFEVV
+481 QGRYRRSFEIV
-492 RLDGLTTERVT
+492 RLEGLGTERVT